1 MSNIRITIVIPSY
14 NHERFVEDAV
24 RSVLEQTMRDLELIV
39 IDDGSKDDSVAL
51 LQRMAADD
59 SRMRVFSQ
67 ANAGSHAT
75 INRGLDM
82 GLGEWLAI
90 LNSDDVWEPVRLEA
104 MLAEAER
111 SGADFLFSDSKLID
125 ADGAPVDDPSHWWN
139 FSVSRMRERVRQF
152 GIDDG
157 MLYGNLAVSTSNF
170 LFRRSL
176 VDVVGK
182 FRRYR
187 YNLDWEYVLRCLFT
201 DGVRVHFVDEPL
213 LRYRLHGNN
222 AILSG
227 MPVAAVEAQAIT
239 RRLYRHG
246 FHVPDSLSHSHYRHD
261 RLLRRFLSGEA
272 RRFKASHDAVTAD
285 RDRLADL
292 LRDRQRALEAEREAV
307 VGDVLAIEAD
317 RDRLAGLLTQR
328 QLQVELER
336 SATAGRVD
344 TMMRHALAVRAVRDD
359 ALRREARMLDEVRG
373 RANTISLWRRLVGC
387 LLPDAWRKRLEP
399 ILTGPQTP
407 GVVRR
412 ERRNRPV
419 PGSRAITIAAHVHLY
434 YLDLAP
440 ELIGDALRIDPLA
453 RLVITGPWGEGDLE
467 AFLGEARLRGVDV
480 RVLTVPN
487 RGKDVGGLV
496 AAIRH
501 GLLLDS
507 DLVLKLHSKRSQ
519 NPPTYFDAISALFGR
534 RIDNGDQWRRALID
548 PLAGTSSQVDD
559 VVDAF
564 DSDPTVGMVGAAP
577 FITTAPDA
585 NAGLGRA
592 TSSRFRVPQGL
603 PFVAGTMFWVRSS
616 LLKPLLDQAL
626 TEDDFSLDSREVEG
640 GLEHVME
647 RLLGA
652 LVLGAGFDILG
663 VDI

>member
-1 MSNIRITIVIPSY
+1 MSNIRVTIVIPSY

-24 RSVLEQTMRDLELIV
+24 RSVLGQTMRDFELIV
-39 IDDGSKDDSVAL
+39 IDDGSRDGSMAL
-51 LQRMAADD
+51 LQRMAAED
-59 SRMRVFSQ
+59 SRMRVIGQ
-67 ANAGSHAT
+67 ANAGSHAA
-75 INRGLDM
+75 INRGL
-82 GLGEWLAI
+82 GVGSGEWLAI
-90 LNSDDVWEPVRLEA
+90 LNSDDIWEPARLEA

-111 SGADFLFSDSKLID
+111 TGADFLFSDSILID
-125 ADGAPVDDPSHWWN
+125 ADGTPVEDPGHWWN
-139 FSVSRMRERVRQF
+139 FSVGRMRERVRQF
-152 GIDDG
+152 GVDDG

-170 LFRRSL
+170 LFRRRL
-176 VDVVGK
+176 LDVVGT

-227 MPVAAVEAQAIT
+227 MPMAAVEAQAIT

-246 FHVPDSLSHSHYRHD
+246 FHVPDSLYHSHYRHD

-272 RRFKASHDAVTAD
+272 RRFKASHDTVMAD

-292 LRDRQRALEAEREAV
+292 LRDRQRVLEAEREAIAR
-307 VGDVLAIEAD
+307 DMRAIEVD
-317 RDRLAGLLTQR
+317 RGRLADLLAQR
-328 QLQVELER
+328 QSQVELER
-336 SATAGRVD
+336 RVTAGRMD
-344 TMMRHALAVRAVRDD
+344 TMMRHALAARAVRDD
-359 ALRREARMLDEVRG
+359 ALRREARILDEVRG
-373 RANTISLWRRLVGC
+373 GTNGASLWRRLVGR
-387 LLPDAWRKRLEP
+387 LSPDAWRKRLEP
-399 ILTGPQTP
+399 ILTGPQML

-419 PGSRAITIAAHVHLY
+419 PRARAATIAVHVHLY

-467 AFLGEARLRGVDV
+467 PFLGEARQRGVDV

-507 DLVLKLHSKRSQ
+507 DLVLKIHSKMSH

-564 DSDPTVGMVGAAP
+564 DSDPMVGMVGAAP

-585 NAGLGRA
+585 NEGLGLA
-592 TSSRFRVPQGL
+592 TSSRFGVPQGL

-663 VDI
+663 VDV